1 MDINSTTSSRDLTF
15 TNNINITSSSQKLNI
30 QFDIKYQGGT
40 ELFTIQ
46 SSTNINGYSNYQV
59 EGFADG
65 SSFFAINAQWLRS
78 RNGNNAQAMATT
90 SIPINDGAYHTV
102 LIVIDGTY
110 VSIKVDNTTT
120 VFTALYPLWGGTD
133 YILNE
138 MEIGMNFGYSIG
150 ASTNSYRNILIY
162 T

>member
-46 SSTNINGYSNYQV
+46 SSTNINGFSNYQL

-65 SSFFAINAQWLRS
+65 SNFFGFNAQWLRS
-78 RNGNNAQAMATT
+78 RNGNNAQTMATT
-90 SIPINDGAYHTV
+90 SIPINDGAFHTI

-133 YILNE
+133 YILNN
-138 MEIGMNFGYSIG
+138 MAIGMNFGYSIG

>member
-1 MDINSTTSSRDLTF
+1 LDINSTTSSRDLTF
-15 TNNINITSSSQKLNI
+15 TNNINITSSSQTLNI
-30 QFDIKYQGGT
+30 QFDLKYQGGT

-59 EGFADG
+59 EGFVDG
-65 SSFFAINAQWLRS
+65 SNFFGFNAQWLRS
-78 RNGNNAQAMATT
+78 RNGNTGQTMATT
-90 SIPINDGAYHTV
+90 SVAVNDGSWHTI
-102 LIVIDGTY
+102 LIVINGTY

-133 YILNE
+133 YILNK
-138 MEIGMNFGYSIG
+138 MAIGMNFGYSIG
-150 ASTNSYRNILIY
+150 SSTNSYRNILVY

>member
-1 MDINSTTSSRDLTF
+1 LDINSTTSSRNLSF
-15 TNNINITSSSQKLNI
+15 TNNINITSSSQTLNI
-30 QFDIKYQGGT
+30 QFDLKYQGGT

-46 SSTNINGYSNYQV
+46 SSTNINGYSNYQL
-59 EGFADG
+59 EGFATG
-65 SSFFAINAQWLRS
+65 SNFFAFNAWWVRS
-78 RNGNNAQAMATT
+78 RNGNTAQTMATT
-90 SIPINDGAYHTV
+90 SVAVNDGSWHTI

-133 YILNE
+133 YILNK
-138 MEIGMNFGYSIG
+138 MAIGMDFGYSIG
-150 ASTNSYRNILIY
+150 SSTNSYRNILVY

>member
-1 MDINSTTSSRDLTF
+1 MDINNTTRTRSLLF

-30 QFDIKYQGGT
+30 QFDIKYEGGT

-46 SSTNINGYSNYQV
+46 SSTNINGNLNYQL
-59 EGFADG
+59 EGYITG
-65 SSFFAINAQWLRS
+65 NNFFGFNAVWLQS

-90 SIPINDGAYHTV
+90 SVAVNDGAYHTV

-133 YILNE
+133 YILNN
-138 MEIGMNFGYSIG
+138 MAIGMNFGYSIG